1 MKDLFLGLM
10 MGLGVLALSPPAF
23 ADSHGTEAAAGAKAR
38 VSGQQVIANVRQYA
52 LDMRTEQQF
61 AHFFKLDRTAPN
73 GCVWVFVP
81 GNSQGSAVSF
91 LISQIRNQRV
101 AFRLTSPS
109 QSFEGQPACRVR
121 QIKFGGL

>member
-1 MKDLFLGLM
+1 MKSLFLGLM
-10 MGLGVLALSPPAF
+10 MGLSAWLLPQPGF
-23 ADSHGTEAAAGAKAR
+23 ADSHGTEKAAAADAL
-38 VSGQQVIANVRQYA
+38 VFGQQVIANVRQYA

-61 AHFFKLDRTAPN
+61 AHFFQLDRTAPN